1 MENDVAP
8 SGSWTDLQSLVGCGH
23 FGLVKFGLGLSKP
36 SPCRPIL
43 ESIQRASWNRKKKL
57 RVSYSIPGSGQM
69 TGLSV
74 VVDWLSRERVRKS
87 SPSRL
92 SKYTDSLALTSC
104 SHFWISLDFRLSID
118 FSIDFPWIFL
128 HVPWKVAPWKSWRS
142 RQPWL
147 RWACER
153 GDNPRIS
160 PGFRPQMAERY
171 PKMGDWKMTGDTWLY

>member
-23 FGLVKFGLGLSKP
+23 FGLVKFGLGLSKL

-57 RVSYSIPGSGQM
+57 RVSYSIPGR
-69 TGLSV
+69 
-74 VVDWLSRERVRKS
+74 LSRQRVRKS

-104 SHFWISLDFRLSID
+104 SHFWISLDFSID
-118 FSIDFPWIFL
+118 CPFIHISMVKSWKNIWIFDCPL
-128 HVPWKVAPWKSWRS
+128 ICPLIFHGFFYTSRGKSHLGSLDVHV
-142 RQPWL
+142 
-147 RWACER
+147 
-153 GDNPRIS
+153 S
-160 PGFRPQMAERY
+160 PGC
-171 PKMGDWKMTGDTWLY
+171 D